1 MTSTPASV
9 ASFLMAASRSLPNG
23 SESYSKV
30 NREIFHSWDRHEK
43 WHFPIKVSKAEN
55 HKNCKCLSSRRWNQQ
70 LFVFLVS
77 SMIFFKWAHK
87 ESCLRSVH
95 TDLKEPW
102 EHIGWLAS
110 DYKKA
115 GVELPEIRIQILQTL
130 EEKSKKEREIESRVN
145 PGRYTSK
152 SQEIIKWMVILEFY

>member
-1 MTSTPASV
+1 
-9 ASFLMAASRSLPNG
+9 
-23 SESYSKV
+23 
-30 NREIFHSWDRHEK
+30 
-43 WHFPIKVSKAEN
+43 
-55 HKNCKCLSSRRWNQQ
+55 
-70 LFVFLVS
+70 
-77 SMIFFKWAHK
+77 MIFFKWAHK